1 MTEDIFRV
9 EWDTGYIETL
19 VGSFFVE
26 ANVPRI
32 KKLFKLARQHCTEE
46 QRAELLTALAR
57 ADKERKDLLDTLGE
71 LSYKKSALANQFY
84 KSQRMPEQGWAE
96 KRAAQEQTRLQR
108 AMNLLKDERW
118 GT

>member
-32 KKLFKLARQHCTEE
+32 KKLFKLAQQHCTEK
-46 QRAELLTALAR
+46 QRAELLTALTL
-57 ADKERKDLLDTLGE
+57 ADKERENLLNALGE
-71 LSYKKSALANQFY
+71 LAYKKSVLANQFY
-84 KSQRMPEQGWAE
+84 KSQYVPEQGWAE
-96 KRAAQEQTRLQR
+96 KRAIRERARLQR
-108 AMNLLKDERW
+108 TIDLLKDERW
-118 GT
+118 GA